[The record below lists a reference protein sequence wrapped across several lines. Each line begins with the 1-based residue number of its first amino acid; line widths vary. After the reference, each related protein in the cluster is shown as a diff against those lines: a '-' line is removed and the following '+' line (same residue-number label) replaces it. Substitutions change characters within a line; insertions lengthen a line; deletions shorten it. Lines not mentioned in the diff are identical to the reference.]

1 VDYETDTVAKAKE
14 VLDSYLKGGQLS
26 FRDGE
31 FFGLILNEEFSAY
44 NLQET
49 LSTYLGNLFV
59 SLTEVGDCHTFSSE
73 NKYGWSYV

>member
-1 VDYETDTVAKAKE
+1 MIKYLFLAVCTMIALVIKDYVASISIY
-14 VLDSYLKGGQLS
+14 VV
-26 FRDGE
+26 
-31 FFGLILNEEFSAY
+31 GLILYEEFSAY

-49 LSTYLGNLFV
+49 LATYLGNLFV